1 MLFYRLAPYLTKNML
16 KISLNQGSYCREGI
30 SISLLKSIFTQKGVF
45 WSYGYRE
52 RHQELALTEH

>member
-1 MLFYRLAPYLTKNML
+1 ML

-45 WSYGYRE
+45 GGYGYKV